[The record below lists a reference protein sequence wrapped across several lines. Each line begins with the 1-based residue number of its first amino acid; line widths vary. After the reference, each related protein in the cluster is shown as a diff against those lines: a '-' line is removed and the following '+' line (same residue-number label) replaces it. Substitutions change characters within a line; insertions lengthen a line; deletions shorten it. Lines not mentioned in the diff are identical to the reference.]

1 MNSTNFKRLLTEQLL
16 SNIGLKPNESNS
28 LLWPN
33 NYVPG
38 EEGFA
43 KLFSLNPNDVVYRIA
58 TEGIGNEKDKVNSVL
73 SSALLPLLVFNP
85 LFSYPNEEV
94 SKSIS
99 IRLPGEEK
107 LREFDNCFFEIRNT
121 VIGFPSCVDVVLT
134 SKKGGHTT
142 LLFLESKFIEYLEDL
157 KKVKKYGKSYNSL
170 YLQTITKV
178 LDALGMYAS
187 VILQNTQAIDK
198 NVIVYIVAVIN
209 EFAKTYHISVRE
221 ANNYLI
227 RFNGIDFLTEHYE
240 AEHLLSLDDA
250 IQDLTQVCLNNGGG
264 IQ

>member
-1 MNSTNFKRLLTEQLL
+1 MTDSIE
-16 SNIGLKPNESNS
+16 NIGLM
-28 LLWPN
+28 
-33 NYVPG
+33 
-38 EEGFA
+38 
-43 KLFSLNPNDVVYRIA
+43 
-58 TEGIGNEKDKVNSVL
+58 
-73 SSALLPLLVFNP
+73 
-85 LFSYPNEEV
+85 
-94 SKSIS
+94 
-99 IRLPGEEK
+99 
-107 LREFDNCFFEIRNT
+107 IRNERLRRGLT
-121 VIGFPSCVDVVLT
+121 QEELGKRIGVGKAQISKIESGKGLT
-134 SKKGGHTT
+134 IK
-142 LLFLESKFIEYLEDL
+142 
-157 KKVKKYGKSYNSL
+157 
-170 YLQTITKV
+170 TITKV

>member
-1 MNSTNFKRLLTEQLL
+1 MTDSIE
-16 SNIGLKPNESNS
+16 NIGLM
-28 LLWPN
+28 
-33 NYVPG
+33 
-38 EEGFA
+38 
-43 KLFSLNPNDVVYRIA
+43 
-58 TEGIGNEKDKVNSVL
+58 
-73 SSALLPLLVFNP
+73 
-85 LFSYPNEEV
+85 
-94 SKSIS
+94 
-99 IRLPGEEK
+99 
-107 LREFDNCFFEIRNT
+107 IRNERLRKGLT
-121 VIGFPSCVDVVLT
+121 QEELGKRIGV
-134 SKKGGHTT
+134 
-142 LLFLESKFIEYLEDL
+142 
-157 KKVKKYGKSYNSL
+157 GKSSDFKKIESGKGL
-170 YLQTITKV
+170 TIKTITKV
-178 LDALGMYAS
+178 LDALGMSAS